1 MPPEEKQTATADKR
15 PESNTLVDLRVKIV
29 FWVATIALTALGAGI
44 VGITIF
50 AGITLNS
57 EKQVLRDMEKEVR
70 SALDIQVKR
79 IDSALQR
86 VEAKPDVIALSLTG
100 EPLDRKIV
108 KATYIGAGNKIQ
120 FTIILKN
127 TGNKQ
132 TDPLFIKWYTR
143 EPIKLGDQPAKSSDE
158 PDYDYESISDPYN
171 PSHFPTTMS
180 KILPAQASITFN
192 IEGKVTGID
201 RTRKSWPV
209 LVKIYYGGEKAFRAA
224 FAVEISE

>member
-1 MPPEEKQTATADKR
+1 MPPEEKQNITEDER
-15 PESNTLVDLRVKIV
+15 PQNNALVDLRVKIV

-70 SALDIQVKR
+70 SALEKQVNR

-86 VEAKPDVIALSLTG
+86 VEAKPDVMALSRIG
-100 EPLDRKIV
+100 EPLDKKIV
-108 KATYIGAGNKIQ
+108 KATYIGNKIQ
-120 FTIILKN
+120 FTIIIKN

-192 IEGKVTGID
+192 VEGKVTGID

-224 FAVEISE
+224 FAVEIPE